1 MGIKLNDLIDNDEA
15 QDSLVEDKSKKTMKF
30 LTFGIIALLFVI
42 FVVVMIIIKNVVS
55 TAQMGRIKNI
65 ANDAANLST
74 LVASTGIKY
83 RSNIDDVEL
92 VGTSLE
98 NEETAF
104 HLDINGKREE
114 YRYGYY
120 YLTNAEVNAFMPTL
134 TEKNEEY
141 VVNYTTGEVINI
153 AGVEWGGKKYHSNM
167 DITALANGQVPPSD
181 SMVYINTPQ
190 DMELIRQNPYGYYKL
205 SADIDMAAYSQGNG
219 WKPVE
224 NFYGTF
230 EGRGYKIS
238 NLAINR
244 DAEDYCGLFGQVYD
258 TAVLSEI
265 VLENVNVNGRSNT
278 GALAGSCTGTISNCS
293 VNGIVNSSGNSV
305 GGLVGSYNSNQI
317 SNSYANVSV
326 TGSQDIGG
334 LVGTLYGGRVK
345 ASYAKG
351 TVTGMDNVGG
361 LIGAI
366 KPSRETEVNETYA
379 DTRIKATEN
388 AGGLIGSVEIL
399 NNSLV
404 NTLNSYAIGAIEAAN
419 SVAGGFVGNIYAAN
433 GPTIKFDSVYTATDV
448 SVDTNIRGGF
458 VGKIS
463 LPDDLIISTGC
474 LWEKDS
480 YTNKDLKDIGTSN
493 ITKTFEARTPDEM
506 VTQAPYT
513 TWDLTNV
520 WNVGNGRR
528 AYFKWQTDMLNEKK

>member
-1 MGIKLNDLIDNDEA
+1 MGIKLTDLIENDDP
-15 QDSLVEDKSKKTMKF
+15 QDSLVEDKSKKTMKL
-30 LTFGIIALLFVI
+30 LTVGVAALLLVI
-42 FVVVMIIIKNVVS
+42 VVVVVIILKNVIA
-55 TAQMGRIKNI
+55 TKQMGRIKNI

-74 LVASTGIKY
+74 LVATTGIKY
-83 RSNIDDVEL
+83 RSNIDNVQL

-98 NEETAF
+98 NEEDAF

-120 YLTNAEVNAFMPTL
+120 YLTNQEVNEFMPTL
-134 TEKNEEY
+134 TEKGEEY

-153 AGVEWGGKKYHSNM
+153 AGVEWGGRKYHSNM
-167 DITALANGQVPPSD
+167 DITALAKGEVPPSD

-190 DMELIRQNPYGYYKL
+190 DMELIRQNPNGYYKL
-205 SADIDMAAYSQGNG
+205 SADIDMSMYSQGNG
-219 WKPVE
+219 WKPIE
-224 NFYGTF
+224 NFYGVF

-238 NLAINR
+238 NLVINR
-244 DAEDYCGLFGQVYD
+244 DSENYCGLFGQVYD
-258 TAVLSEI
+258 TAILSEV
-265 VLENVNVNGRSNT
+265 VLENVNVNGGANT
-278 GALAGSCTGTISNCS
+278 GALAGNCTGTISNCS
-293 VNGIVNSSGNSV
+293 VTGIVNSSGNSV

-326 TGSQDIGG
+326 TGSKDVGG
-334 LVGTLYGGRVK
+334 LVGTLYGGRML
-345 ASYAKG
+345 ASYSKG
-351 TVTGMDNVGG
+351 TVTGMNNVGG

-366 KPSRETEVNETYA
+366 KPSRETEVSETYA

-388 AGGLIGSVEIL
+388 AGGLIGSIEIL
-399 NNSLV
+399 NNSIV
-404 NTLNSYAIGAIEAAN
+404 NTVNSYAIGAIEAAN
-419 SVAGGFVGNIYAAN
+419 NVAGGFVGNIYAAN
-433 GPTIKFDSVYTATDV
+433 GPTIKFESVYTAADV

-480 YTNKDLKDIGTSN
+480 YTDKDLKDIGQSN
-493 ITKTFEARTPDEM
+493 ITKTFESKTPDEM
-506 VTQAPYT
+506 LTQSAYA

-520 WNVGNGRR
+520 WNVGENTR
-528 AYFKWQTDMLNEKK
+528 AYFKWQTELTKKK